1 MSAPL
6 IGISRDIQKIKEIIK
21 RVAPAGLNVVI
32 TGESGV
38 GKEVVAQALYR
49 QSPRSEK
56 PFVKINCAALPE
68 TLLESELFGYD
79 RGAFT
84 GAVQRKRGKFELADK
99 GVLLLDELG
108 DMPFPLQAKLLRVL
122 QSGEILPLGSEKEIK
137 IDTWIIATTNQNLE
151 QQITRQQFRED
162 LYYRLNT
169 ISIYIPPLRER
180 PEDIP
185 LLIEY
190 YTRRYAEEFASKER
204 LRAATIRELTA
215 YSWPGNVRELQN
227 VLKRILV
234 VGDCDRV
241 LDCLKRPVAN
251 RMAMTAPVS
260 GTNVYS
266 LFIKNMST
274 LLKTSVSRENF
285 RPLKEVRKRAL
296 DLVER
301 EMISAV
307 LEHTDW
313 NRTHAARK
321 LGISYKTLLYKIEG
335 LNLSPSNR
343 YLNEADEGVSDDE
356 AGTHPLGEA
365 GSSTGG
371 GDGDYRHT
379 ELTVGAAFYR

>member
-1 MSAPL
+1 MMSPPL
-6 IGISRDIQKIKEIIK
+6 IGSSKEISKIKELIS
-21 RVAPAGLNVVI
+21 RVSHAGLNVVI

-38 GKEVVAQALYR
+38 GKEVVAQELYR
-49 QSPRSEK
+49 QSPRSKK

-84 GAVQRKRGKFELADK
+84 GAVKRKRGKFELSHQ

-122 QSGEILPLGSEKEIK
+122 QSGEVIPLGSEKEIK

-151 QQITRQQFRED
+151 RQISRQQFRED

-190 YTRRYAEEFASKER
+190 YTRRYASKYLSKEK
-204 LRAATIRELTA
+204 LDAATIRELSA

-234 VGDCDRV
+234 MG
-241 LDCLKRPVAN
+241 N
-251 RMAMTAPVS
+251 S
-260 GTNVYS
+260 GKIIAQLNDPTQG
-266 LFIKNMST
+266 
-274 LLKTSVSRENF
+274 RENF
-285 RPLKEVRKRAL
+285 DFDADRILESSFIQQILDFEKQYLKNNHTLALKDVRKKALGIVEKEV
-296 DLVER
+296 
-301 EMISAV
+301 ISSV
-307 LEHTDW
+307 LEKTGG
-313 NRTHAARK
+313 NKSRASRI
-321 LGISYKTLLYKIEG
+321 LGVSYKTLLSKIK
-335 LNLSPSNR
+335 
-343 YLNEADEGVSDDE
+343 
-356 AGTHPLGEA
+356 
-365 GSSTGG
+365 
-371 GDGDYRHT
+371 
-379 ELTVGAAFYR
+379 ELDIS

>member
-6 IGISRDIQKIKEIIK
+6 IGISRDIQKIKELIK
-21 RVAPAGLNVVI
+21 RVAPAGLNVII

-49 QSPRSEK
+49 QSPRSKK

-84 GAVQRKRGKFELADK
+84 GAVKRKKGKFELSHQ

-108 DMPFPLQAKLLRVL
+108 DMPFSLQAKLLRVL
-122 QSGEILPLGSEKEIK
+122 QSGEVIPLGSEKEIK

-151 QQITRQQFRED
+151 RQISRQQFRED

-169 ISIYIPPLRER
+169 INIYIPPLRER

-190 YTRRYAEEFASKER
+190 YTRQYASKYLSREK
-204 LRAATIRELTA
+204 LDAATIRELSA

-234 VGDCDRV
+234 VGDCEKII
-241 LDCLKRPVAN
+241 DCLRKPVNHRVAV
-251 RMAMTAPVS
+251 APSVPEA
-260 GTNVYS
+260 GIQS
-266 LFIKNMST
+266 LFIKNMSM
-274 LLKTSVSRENF
+274 LLKTSVTNENC
-285 RPLKEVRKRAL
+285 RPLKEVRRKAL

-301 EMISAV
+301 EVISAV
-307 LEHTDW
+307 LEKTKW
-313 NRTHAARK
+313 NRTHAAQR
-321 LGISYKTLLYKIEG
+321 LQISYKTLLYKIDG
-335 LNLSPSNR
+335 LKLSPPGR
-343 YLNEADEGVSDDE
+343 FRKEAPMDIFDSEIDMYADPRGESDRNKE
-356 AGTHPLGEA
+356 SITGTLL
-365 GSSTGG
+365 
-371 GDGDYRHT
+371 YR
-379 ELTVGAAFYR
+379 

>member
-1 MSAPL
+1 MSPPL
-6 IGISRDIQKIKEIIK
+6 IGASKDISKIKELIS
-21 RVAPAGLNVVI
+21 RVSHAGLNVVI

-38 GKEVVAQALYR
+38 GKEVVAQELYR
-49 QSPRSEK
+49 QSPRSKK

-84 GAVQRKRGKFELADK
+84 GAVKRKRGKFELSHQ

-122 QSGEILPLGSEKEIK
+122 QSGEVIPLGSEKEIK

-151 QQITRQQFRED
+151 RQISQQRFRED

-190 YTRRYAEEFASKER
+190 YTRRYAAKYLSKEK
-204 LRAATIRELTA
+204 LDAATIRELSA

-234 VGDCDRV
+234 MG
-241 LDCLKRPVAN
+241 N
-251 RMAMTAPVS
+251 S
-260 GTNVYS
+260 GKIISQLNDPTQA
-266 LFIKNMST
+266 
-274 LLKTSVSRENF
+274 RENF
-285 RPLKEVRKRAL
+285 DFDADRILESSFIQQILDFEKQYLKNNHTLALKDVRKKALGIVEKEV
-296 DLVER
+296 
-301 EMISAV
+301 ISSV
-307 LEHTDW
+307 LEKTGG
-313 NRTHAARK
+313 NKSKASRI
-321 LGISYKTLLYKIEG
+321 LGVSYKTLLSKIK
-335 LNLSPSNR
+335 
-343 YLNEADEGVSDDE
+343 
-356 AGTHPLGEA
+356 
-365 GSSTGG
+365 
-371 GDGDYRHT
+371 
-379 ELTVGAAFYR
+379 ELDIS